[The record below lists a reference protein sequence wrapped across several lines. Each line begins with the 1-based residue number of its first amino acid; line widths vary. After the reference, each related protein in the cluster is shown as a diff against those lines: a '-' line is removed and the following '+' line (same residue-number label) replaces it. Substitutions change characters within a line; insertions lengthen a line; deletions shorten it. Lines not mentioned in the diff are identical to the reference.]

1 MTKAEKKELQLS
13 AELFSSLRAEY
24 EQYQAKAH
32 LEDRMSFIDYA
43 QGLGRFQ
50 GYKIVVKTNGYLD
63 YMITFTK

>member
-1 MTKAEKKELQLS
+1 MNKKLELQLRDD
-13 AELFSSLRAEY
+13 F